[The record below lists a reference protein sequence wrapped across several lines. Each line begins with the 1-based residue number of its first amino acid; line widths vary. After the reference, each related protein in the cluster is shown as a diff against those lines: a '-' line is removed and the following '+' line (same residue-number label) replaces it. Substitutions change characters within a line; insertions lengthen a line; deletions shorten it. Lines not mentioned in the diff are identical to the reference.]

1 MKEPATR
8 TMFFGHPVIALPM
21 MLAGAAT
28 LAAAFYGSNLLVGAI
43 GVAVLGAAQKAYGE
57 AKAYKAWKLEWDGMA
72 PGSRAP
78 ARKLGWRFWAT
89 VVFGVIWFGLACA
102 GGQNP
107 SDALVGTAGLTGLF
121 AVALV
126 VVTAAFRFARR
137 GRRPAAKSA
146 VVAVVARPV
155 MPTPSLTDAY
165 RALPPYCHTLMGVQ

>member
-1 MKEPATR
+1 MKEPASK
-8 TMFFGHPVIALPM
+8 TMFFGHPVIAVPM

-28 LAAAFYGSNLLVGAI
+28 VAAALYGSNLVVGII
-43 GVAVLGAAQKAYGE
+43 GIAVLGAAQKAYGE

-72 PGSRAP
+72 PGGHAP
-78 ARKLGWRFWAT
+78 VRKRGWRFWAP

-107 SDALVGTAGLTGLF
+107 SEAMVGTAGLTGLF

-126 VVTAAFRFARR
+126 VATAAFRFARR
-137 GRRPAAKSA
+137 GRRTSAKST

-155 MPTPSLTDAY
+155 MATPSLTDAY
-165 RALPPYCHTLMGVQ
+165 RALPPYCHALMESR